1 MRLSEYLD
9 CFSFICST
17 WELKQLWG
25 GGCLVPDLCITYFF
39 SKQNEQRW
47 VQFDYQASKML
58 SAFILRIFAEV
69 LQHSTCNL
77 KIGGLCI
84 TRQRVH
90 RHASSSVRQ
99 YFVFLLFSM
108 FTILVNIRLGSV
120 LGIWSYTHLIVDLIM
135 ALDEKSS
142 CYFVINHPLDTINVC
157 IIGSF
162 SHPWSHV
169 PNVAKSILWGQA
181 SFSTL

>member
-120 LGIWSYTHLIVDLIM
+120 LGIWSYTKV
-135 ALDEKSS
+135 LDTFNCWPDNSARWKVKLLFCYKSS
-142 CYFVINHPLDTINVC
+142 SGHDKCLYYWKFQPSLEPC
-157 IIGSF
+157 
-162 SHPWSHV
+162 P
-169 PNVAKSILWGQA
+169 
-181 SFSTL
+181 